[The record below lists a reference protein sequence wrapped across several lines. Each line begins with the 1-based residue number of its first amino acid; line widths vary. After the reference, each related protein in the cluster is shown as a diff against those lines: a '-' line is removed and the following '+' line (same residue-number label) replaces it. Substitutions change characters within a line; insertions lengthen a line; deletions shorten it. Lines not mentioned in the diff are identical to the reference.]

1 MFGFRY
7 IIIFLSLFLFLQPL
21 PVGASVLAPNQA
33 TWLTKHENTIIVR
46 PEQNYPPFVF
56 VSSRPSIK
64 PKGLAVDYIEL
75 VARKVGA
82 QETYLEAKPRSVIV
96 SEIKSGKEGIILA
109 LSETDENSNYLYF
122 SEPFI
127 TLPAVIVTRKDFKPT
142 EKELSLADFNAKQV
156 AVTEGYG
163 AMDYVKNNYQRI
175 IIEPVSDDEVGLQKL
190 LLGEV
195 DAAVMDLASLSYY
208 TSNDMLS
215 YVRVAGQTGFEYKLS
230 FAVPKSM
237 PDLQVILNAG
247 LKEITPSERAII
259 KDRWI
264 TFQSKQ
270 ENLNKSSFTNFS
282 VGTPLWIG
290 ISVGATI
297 IILILLFIIIFH
309 NRRHHKYH
317 VASLS
322 RSHEKEKKVSHL
334 TRQLEELENANSVL
348 GENVEEIKNLEKAI
362 QEKIE
367 HIND

>member
-1 MFGFRY
+1 
-7 IIIFLSLFLFLQPL
+7 LL
-21 PVGASVLAPNQA
+21 
-33 TWLTKHENTIIVR
+33 
-46 PEQNYPPFVF
+46 
-56 VSSRPSIK
+56 
-64 PKGLAVDYIEL
+64 
-75 VARKVGA
+75 
-82 QETYLEAKPRSVIV
+82 
-96 SEIKSGKEGIILA
+96 
-109 LSETDENSNYLYF
+109 
-122 SEPFI
+122 
-127 TLPAVIVTRKDFKPT
+127 
-142 EKELSLADFNAKQV
+142 QV